1 MDSSELRYVK
11 LDTCLHQFLCHV
23 TFDIKFFHYL
33 FTSYYQILFT
43 LLLNIYEHET
53 TFFEGKS
60 YINLLLN
67 KNSWKPWTLIRND
80 TTKNTSDGMVT
91 FLVQLQ
97 AAGLAVLLKKDSSK
111 ICECYKTIFLLSQ
124 KTAWQLLHSNKSIQ
138 SQLTV

>member
-1 MDSSELRYVK
+1 MPISFAFYTIYNSFTFIWKNELYLKRFEKVSLDEIKWTPIVYSSELRYVK

-43 LLLNIYEHET
+43 LLMSIYEHET

-67 KNSWKPWTLIRND
+67 KNS
-80 TTKNTSDGMVT
+80 
-91 FLVQLQ
+91 
-97 AAGLAVLLKKDSSK
+97 
-111 ICECYKTIFLLSQ
+111 
-124 KTAWQLLHSNKSIQ
+124 
-138 SQLTV
+138 